1 MTRWLFP
8 KYDPDTKEALSEE
21 MELNKIGD
29 FHAVGSGGRP
39 VPVPMFDESGLEWL
53 VEYFRDTIRE
63 GLQCPF
69 MVTGLPGRG
78 KSTFALKVLTQLR
91 PNLELHRIRYYLE
104 DILENV
110 TKDSISDPSRND
122 YRVNLYDEAIT
133 GLFNQDWQSAV
144 TNIKVLNIVR
154 IKLQTIGYVL
164 PHKNDMNPKIHPMM
178 QAWVYLYR
186 KGIAEI
192 HLPLVNKHDGSV
204 FWKSIMAIQFG
215 PFDGPLWDA
224 YSTQKLDFVKNYS
237 TAVNQGDIGSPR
249 LITVQN
255 QRDDLIEHVVDAKLM
270 SVNEVAELLRVKQN
284 TISTWRTRHAKRI
297 AKATNV

>member
-8 KYDPDTKEALSEE
+8 KYDPDTKQALSEE
-21 MELNKIGD
+21 VELNKVGE
-29 FHAVGSGGRP
+29 FNAVGSGGKP
-39 VPVPMFDESGLEWL
+39 VPVPMFDESGLGWL
-53 VEYFRDTIRE
+53 VEYFRDTIRD

-91 PNLELHRIRYYLE
+91 PSLELDRIKYYLE
-104 DILENV
+104 DILTAVNN
-110 TKDSISDPSRND
+110 DSISDPSRND

-178 QAWVYLYR
+178 QAWIYLYK
-186 KGIAEI
+186 KGIAEV

-215 PFDGPLWDA
+215 PFEGPLWNG
-224 YSTQKLDFVKNYS
+224 YSKQKLDFVQNFS
-237 TAVNQGDIGSPR
+237 NDVSEGEIGSKQ
-249 LITVQN
+249 LITTKD
-255 QRDDLIEHVVDAKLM
+255 QRDNLIEYVVDNKFL
-270 SVNEVAELLRVKQN
+270 SVNEIADVLGVKQN
-284 TISTWRTRHAKRI
+284 TVSGWRARHAKRLQ
-297 AKATNV
+297 KANIV